1 MGGGTR
7 RARGRTT
14 GGAARVAKVVAK
26 ERVVRWTT
34 ATSTATIAYS
44 LVITPTIVLL
54 EGGSARNHGGM
65 QLCRLLPRS
74 RTRQS
79 EGRQRYAKVVKL
91 DLFTEPR
98 IRSMCMGFGERWLA
112 QSAKSELEN
121 FVIFIGILYHTKY
134 TVIHWNVF

>member
-14 GGAARVAKVVAK
+14 GGAAREAKVVARE

-34 ATSTATIAYS
+34 ATSNATIANS
-44 LVITPTIVLL
+44 LVITPTSVLF

-65 QLCRLLPRS
+65 QLCRFKLLPRS

-79 EGRQRYAKVVKL
+79 EGRQRYTKVVKL

-121 FVIFIGILYHTKY
+121 FETFIGIY
-134 TVIHWNVF
+134 TTPNTQ